1 MKLKDINL
9 LDVGNTIQIVGAIYA
24 GNGKVLLAFFPDERG
39 SVHGLH
45 EPGYPNVGYMA
56 ATSTSGHDYASVE
69 TLDMD
74 HADWEVFLRQT
85 DIMET
90 EILQKASDGTIA
102 KAIVRKGNRMIAQDV
117 SWQVFRRDGY
127 ACRYCGND
135 KTPLTVDHLVLWENG
150 GPSIVANLLSSCKKC
165 NKTRGNLE
173 YADWLQHP
181 YYKQASKRLSPAQR
195 EANAALLPTLDAIPC
210 LVHKPTRRH

>member
-9 LDVGNTIQIVGAIYA
+9 LDVGNTIQIVGAVYA
-24 GNGKVLLAFFPDERG
+24 GNGKLLLCMFPDDRGHIMDGEGNTCTEFITSAGER
-39 SVHGLH
+39 LI
-45 EPGYPNVGYMA
+45 A
-56 ATSTSGHDYASVE
+56 E

-74 HADWEVFLRQT
+74 HADWETFLRQT

-150 GPSIVANLLSSCKKC
+150 GPSTVANLLSACKKC
-165 NKTRGNLE
+165 NKTRGNTE

-181 YYKQASKRLSPAQR
+181 YYKQVSKALSPAQR
-195 EANAALLPTLDAIPC
+195 EANAALLPTLDAIPR